1 MSYEEQIEQVRNS
14 LNYLI
19 AEGIAIE
26 TSPGMYRLKT
36 DEEIAQ
42 ELEQINDL

>member
-1 MSYEEQIEQVRNS
+1 MTYEEQIEQVRDS
-14 LNYLI
+14 LAYLV

-36 DEEIAQ
+36 DEELQQ
-42 ELEQINDL
+42 ELAGISNL

>member
-1 MSYEEQIEQVRNS
+1 MSYDEEIQQVRNA
-14 LNYLI
+14 LEYLV

-36 DEEIAQ
+36 EKELQQ
-42 ELEQINDL
+42 ELENL